1 MSLAVRGVWSWRAAA
16 RRRLLCEGLALDSV
30 SGSAGGGV
38 GVSAFL

>member
-1 MSLAVRGVWSWRAAA
+1 MCAVWRCGGGVGA
-16 RRRLLCEGLALDSV
+16 RRRAGGGCEGLALDSV